1 MSTKQNKVTVTIQE
15 NKLTTS
21 TINEMWK
28 LYQKCYYCDYE
39 TFIEKLKT
47 ANYIS
52 FYKQGNRMVGF
63 ICIETVRQHL
73 HGRNYLLMRFGQVII
88 DKAFRGK
95 SLIPITGAKLC
106 RLFWKDFLFGQTYF
120 WADALT
126 YKSYLVF
133 AKTLEEFYPS
143 YKQPTPYPV
152 KDVIDFIGTN
162 RYGENYNSTL
172 GTVRKSFKFVND
184 FATEVQA
191 KYREDKDIQFFANV
205 NARHREGH
213 GLITIAPVS
222 LKNLLQLAKRYVQKY
237 MPLTRWIQ
245 HRQKTKNT
253 QNGQLIID

>member
-1 MSTKQNKVTVTIQE
+1 MSAKKNKVTVTIQE
-15 NKLTTS
+15 NNLGTS
-21 TINEMWK
+21 TINEMWQ
-28 LYQKCYYCDYE
+28 LYQKYYFCDYD
-39 TFIEKLKT
+39 TFIERLETVK
-47 ANYIS
+47 YVS
-52 FYKQGNRMVGF
+52 FYKKANRIVGF
-63 ICIETVRQHL
+63 IGIEVVRQHL

-106 RLFWKDFLFGQTYF
+106 RLFWKDFLFGHTYF
-120 WADALT
+120 WADTLT

-143 YKQPTPYPV
+143 YKQPTPYQV

-162 RYGENYNSTL
+162 RYGGNYNSAL
-172 GTVRKSFKFVND
+172 GTVCKSFKFVND
-184 FATEVQA
+184 FTTEVQA

-213 GLITIAPVS
+213 GLITIAPAS
-222 LKNLLQLAKRYVQKY
+222 FRNLLQLAKRYVQKY
-237 MPLTRWIQ
+237 MSLTRWIQ
-245 HRQKTKNT
+245 RRQKRDN